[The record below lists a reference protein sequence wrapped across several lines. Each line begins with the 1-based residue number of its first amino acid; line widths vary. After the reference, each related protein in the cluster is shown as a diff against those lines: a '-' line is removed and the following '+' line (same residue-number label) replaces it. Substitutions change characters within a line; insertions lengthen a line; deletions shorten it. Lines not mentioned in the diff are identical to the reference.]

1 MALFSECMQSC
12 AQRVL
17 DTADIVRDRDI
28 SPVKVL
34 PGFALLLLA
43 INANQDV
50 ILVTDRTCSFV

>member
-1 MALFSECMQSC
+1 MQSC